1 MTVFT
6 SRARPLRLAVSVVT
20 MITVVA
26 LTFAPLSAA
35 ELEAGDPEPSTGGVI
50 IEAVEAGV
58 WKVVSDGAGHAL
70 FGSDTSITFDP
81 EGRAVMCCD
90 AGRAAGEEVEQVF
103 RFGEPGTIAA
113 IGPEIYAPYPR
124 QLHVDAEGALWLA
137 DLVFDGER
145 WKKPSAKRLRDADG
159 YFHLPDGTVW
169 AGLSLFDGGPTV
181 ARLAHGT
188 WTRFT
193 GETGLPRL
201 AGDWGEI
208 ADVEQTPDGSVW
220 VAVRGMQPKK
230 PGGLARFDGET
241 WQVQHPLGKGRKARA
256 EAIAVAPDG
265 SLWVYLVSRP
275 GGAQLARFDGKSWTV
290 LGKADGV
297 PSTTSTDDYAPL
309 FMEFSAEGTL
319 WLTPRVGWEC
329 SELDSFDGSTWTTHL
344 DGACVKSLAIA
355 PDGAAWASAVWD
367 DDGPGD
373 SGLYVIPAGD
383 ATDYFAGATQV
394 ERPASEEDAL
404 VADVR
409 IACVSE
415 APNDDARALCDLI
428 APLMAE
434 ALRVAVD
441 ACGSSDS
448 ETDGEAMCL
457 GFFAPM
463 LASSMKPPPWREG
476 MDVEVAAAYLE
487 ASAPYE
493 PPADEALAI
502 AELPK
507 EKQESAWSAAAGRD
521 AGFAAALEDLEL
533 PGSLDI
539 LVADAADRW
548 REVAATERALAA
560 DPSARSALEDYLSA
574 LASAQVAESELRWLV
589 GLPPRASSAMAMMS
603 ELTLEMPQ
611 GPPVTGKPVGVLV
624 EGRSSHAATRLDD
637 GRILLSGGYNADL
650 PSQDHLASAEVY
662 DPADGRFTDAG
673 RLKSRRADHRALPL
687 SDGTV
692 LVIGGGGLERSS
704 TSAESFDPA
713 TGTSK
718 RLKGPRGLYQV
729 DLVSVLEDGRVL
741 VVGSTQRTAVSAWL
755 LDPASGEFT
764 ATGSPLEPRDDGTAT
779 LLADGTVLLVGGV
792 GDYFT
797 NQAEYAELFDPATG
811 EFASLG
817 RPLRDRA
824 GHTATRLADG
834 RVLIAGGTSGLN
846 GLASAE
852 LFDPATRSFLP
863 AGALR
868 QVRYG
873 HAATALDDGRVL
885 ITGGSGRAFLEGNR
899 SMEVYDPATGR
910 FEHIGWFTEPRDGES
925 VTLLDDGRVLI
936 TGGGRAGG
944 ATAEIFD
951 PATGES
957 TALTQPT

>member
-1 MTVFT
+1 M
-6 SRARPLRLAVSVVT
+6 
-20 MITVVA
+20 
-26 LTFAPLSAA
+26 
-35 ELEAGDPEPSTGGVI
+35 
-50 IEAVEAGV
+50 
-58 WKVVSDGAGHAL
+58 
-70 FGSDTSITFDP
+70 
-81 EGRAVMCCD
+81 
-90 AGRAAGEEVEQVF
+90 
-103 RFGEPGTIAA
+103 
-113 IGPEIYAPYPR
+113 
-124 QLHVDAEGALWLA
+124 DAEGALWLG
-137 DLVFDGER
+137 DLVFDGRR
-145 WKKPSAKRLRDADG
+145 WSPTTKSLDDADG
-159 YFHLPDGTVW
+159 YYYLPDGTVW
-169 AGLSLFDGGPTV
+169 AGLRQFDGGPAV
-181 ARLAHGT
+181 ARLADGA

-193 GETGLPRL
+193 DETGFPRL

-208 ADVEQTPDGSVW
+208 ADVKQTPDGWVW
-220 VAVRGMQPKK
+220 VAVRGMAPKK
-230 PGGLARFDGET
+230 PGGLARFDGES
-241 WQVQHPLGKGRKARA
+241 WQVQHPLGKEREARA

-265 SLWVYLVSRP
+265 LLWVYLVSRP
-275 GGAQLARFDGKSWTV
+275 GGAQLARFDGESWTV

-297 PSTTSTDDYAPL
+297 PPTTSADDYAPL
-309 FMEFSAEGTL
+309 FMEFSDDGTL

-329 SELDSFDGSTWTTHL
+329 SELHSFDGSTWTTHL
-344 DGACVKSLAIA
+344 DGACVNSLAIS
-355 PDGAAWASAVWD
+355 PDGAAWASAASRN
-367 DDGPGD
+367 DDGGSG
-373 SGLYVIPAGD
+373 SGLYVIPPGD

-394 ERPASEEDAL
+394 ERPASEEEAL
-404 VADVR
+404 LADVR

-415 APNDDARALCDLI
+415 APNDDARALCDLV
-428 APLMAE
+428 APLAAE

-441 ACGSSDS
+441 ACGGSDP

-493 PPADEALAI
+493 PPPDEALAI
-502 AELPK
+502 AELPG
-507 EKQESAWSAAAGRD
+507 EEQESAWSAAAERD
-521 AGFAAALEDLEL
+521 AGFATTLEDLDL

-548 REVAATERALAA
+548 RELAA
-560 DPSARSALEDYLSA
+560 IEHTLATDPAARSALEDYVSA
-574 LASAQVAESELRWLV
+574 LASAQVAESELRWLM
-589 GLPPRASSAMAMMS
+589 GLPPRASSAMATMS

-611 GPPVTGKPVGVLV
+611 GPPVSGKPVRVLV
-624 EGRSSHAATRLDD
+624 EGRSGHAATRLDD
-637 GRILLSGGYNADL
+637 GHILLSGGYKADL

-662 DPADGRFTDAG
+662 DPADGRFSGAG
-673 RLKSRRADHRALPL
+673 RLKSRRAGHRALPL

-692 LVIGGGGLERSS
+692 LIIGGGGLEQPS
-704 TSAESFDPA
+704 TSVESFDPA

-729 DLVSVLEDGRVL
+729 DLVCVLEDGRVL
-741 VVGSTQRTAVSAWL
+741 VVGPTQGTAVSAWL

-764 ATGSPLEPRDDGTAT
+764 ATGRPLEPRDGGTAT

-797 NQAEYAELFDPATG
+797 NQAENAELFDPTTG

-824 GHTATRLADG
+824 EHSATRLADG
-834 RVLIAGGTSGLN
+834 RVLIAGGASGVN

-852 LFDPATRSFLP
+852 LYDPATGSFLP
-863 AGALR
+863 AGTLR

-873 HAATALDDGRVL
+873 HQATALDDGRVL
-885 ITGGSGRAFLEGNR
+885 ITGGSGLAFIEGNR
-899 SMEVYDPATGR
+899 SVEVYDPATGL
-910 FEHIGWFTEPRDGES
+910 FEHIGWFTEPREGE
-925 VTLLDDGRVLI
+925 TAALLDDGRVLI
-936 TGGGRAGG
+936 TGGGGAGG

-957 TALTQPT
+957 TALTQPR

>member
-1 MTVFT
+1 M
-6 SRARPLRLAVSVVT
+6 
-20 MITVVA
+20 
-26 LTFAPLSAA
+26 
-35 ELEAGDPEPSTGGVI
+35 
-50 IEAVEAGV
+50 
-58 WKVVSDGAGHAL
+58 
-70 FGSDTSITFDP
+70 
-81 EGRAVMCCD
+81 
-90 AGRAAGEEVEQVF
+90 
-103 RFGEPGTIAA
+103 
-113 IGPEIYAPYPR
+113 
-124 QLHVDAEGALWLA
+124 
-137 DLVFDGER
+137 
-145 WKKPSAKRLRDADG
+145 
-159 YFHLPDGTVW
+159 
-169 AGLSLFDGGPTV
+169 
-181 ARLAHGT
+181 ARLADGT

-193 GETGLPRL
+193 DETGFPRL

-241 WQVQHPLGKGRKARA
+241 WQVQHPLGKDRKARA

-265 SLWVYLVSRP
+265 SLWVYLVSRH
-275 GGAQLARFDGKSWTV
+275 GGAQLARFDGESWTV

-297 PSTTSTDDYAPL
+297 PPTTSADDYAPL
-309 FMEFSAEGTL
+309 FMEFSGDGTL

-344 DGACVKSLAIA
+344 DGACVNSLAIA
-355 PDGAAWASAVWD
+355 PDGAAWASAAWSD
-367 DDGPGD
+367 EDGGGG
-373 SGLYVIPAGD
+373 SGLYVIPPGD

-394 ERPASEEDAL
+394 ERPASEEEAL
-404 VADVR
+404 LADVR

-428 APLMAE
+428 APLTAE

-441 ACGSSDS
+441 ACGGSDP

-502 AELPK
+502 GGLPG
-507 EKQESAWSAAAGRD
+507 EEQESAWTAAAERD
-521 AGFAAALEDLEL
+521 AGFATALEELDL
-533 PGSLDI
+533 PGSLDL

-548 REVAATERALAA
+548 RDLAATERALAA
-560 DPSARSALEDYLSA
+560 DPSARSALEDYVSA

-589 GLPPRASSAMAMMS
+589 GLPPRASTAMATMS
-603 ELTLEMPQ
+603 ELTFEMPQ

-624 EGRSSHAATRLDD
+624 EGRSGHAAARLDD
-637 GRILLSGGYNADL
+637 GRILLSGGYKADV
-650 PSQDHLASAEVY
+650 PSQDRLASAEIY

-673 RLKSRRADHRALPL
+673 RLKSRRAGHWALPL

-692 LVIGGGGLERSS
+692 LIIGGGGLERPT
-704 TSAESFDPA
+704 TSVESFDPA

-718 RLKGPRGLYQV
+718 RLEGPRGLYKV
-729 DLVSVLEDGRVL
+729 DLAAVLEDGRVL
-741 VVGSTQRTAVSAWL
+741 VVGPTRSSAVSAWL

-764 ATGSPLEPRDDGTAT
+764 ATGSPLEPRDGGTAT

-797 NQAEYAELFDPATG
+797 NQAESAELFDPATG

-824 GHTATRLADG
+824 EHTATRLADG
-834 RVLIAGGTSGLN
+834 RVLIAGGTSGVN

-852 LFDPATRSFLP
+852 LYDPATRSFLP
-863 AGALR
+863 AGTLR

-873 HAATALDDGRVL
+873 HQATALDDGRVL
-885 ITGGSGRAFLEGNR
+885 ITGGSGLAFLEGNR
-899 SMEVYDPATGR
+899 SVEVYDPATGR
-910 FEHIGWFTEPRDGES
+910 FEHIGWFTEPREGE
-925 VTLLDDGRVLI
+925 TAALLDDGRVLI